1 MQYSHIS
8 SFHPTPCRSHWQQF
22 RQKNCSELQG
32 SFDLRKLLSWRQHA
46 LLQETGNERMLYI
59 FINIFVV
66 SLSLYQLW
74 SRKTFSV
81 KSCLSKLSSTS
92 LSTMTRAI
100 NQTNLL
106 FFHIPWWESLLKA
119 SCLYLCSIQA
129 LVRLRELQIW
139 RLFIVISCQRVFH
152 GNYIKINTFYP
163 HVLFE
168 GLSLLFSRLVIEQ
181 QYTASMFIG
190 FEIGQ
195 WLNHICNCSISFPI
209 AFGRL
214 NLPSSNTQEVLM
226 LTSPVKTKTQ
236 LQGILS
242 IVLISFFTVKL
253 LMKMSP
259 ISNWDLITLSSAS
272 LSLRT
277 SENATE
283 LWKSMTWEHPD
294 YT

>member
-1 MQYSHIS
+1 MKE
-8 SFHPTPCRSHWQQF
+8 
-22 RQKNCSELQG
+22 KNFQCEI
-32 SFDLRKLLSWRQHA
+32 LLIKAQ
-46 LLQETGNERMLYI
+46 
-59 FINIFVV
+59 
-66 SLSLYQLW
+66 
-74 SRKTFSV
+74 
-81 KSCLSKLSSTS
+81 
-92 LSTMTRAI
+92 
-100 NQTNLL
+100 
-106 FFHIPWWESLLKA
+106 FHIFKHNDKSNQSNQPTFFFSYSLVGKSLLKV

-129 LVRLRELQIW
+129 LIRLRELQIW
-139 RLFIVISCQRVFH
+139 RLFIVISYWRVFH
-152 GNYIKINTFYP
+152 GNYIKINTFYA

-209 AFGRL
+209 AFERL
-214 NLPSSNTQEVLM
+214 SLPSSNTQELLM

-236 LQGILS
+236 LQDILS
-242 IVLISFFTVKL
+242 IVLISFFTIKL

-259 ISNWDLITLSSAS
+259 ISNWDLITLPSAS

-277 SENATE
+277 SERATE